1 MLPECY
7 ELLEGKFQTKREQQE
22 YDSDFANT
30 AQGSAL
36 RNQAEASGS
45 NDYTGKNVT
54 DDASGLIDVDDSH
67 AGPDL
72 RVWAHEGRR

>member
-7 ELLEGKFQTKREQQE
+7 ELLEGEFQTKREQQE

-54 DDASGLIDVDDSH
+54 DDASGVIPADVSRSG
-67 AGPDL
+67 AC
-72 RVWAHEGRR
+72 R